1 MFNSRSL
8 RVHSQFQYRVLVA
21 TSGPSI
27 KFMAKT
33 SVNIDRHSFIIK
45 HPQKSVT
52 QLPSRIVLPLIAVS
66 FRYMSWFPEQRQTS
80 NIFNGALCKNL
91 REMTKKVLVQEEF
104 CSSVCD
110 QIHIKTPEY
119 YMVRLVVLE
128 THHDQMRQII
138 TVDLSLHGYEP
149 KLLDIAS
156 NLYR

>member
-1 MFNSRSL
+1 MEAFVKSERVSSSFHSLQNPVFNAQHTL
-8 RVHSQFQYRVLVA
+8 
-21 TSGPSI
+21 
-27 KFMAKT
+27 
-33 SVNIDRHSFIIK
+33 IDRFVIEILDNIFSK
-45 HPQKSVT
+45 LWQ
-52 QLPSRIVLPLIAVS
+52 
-66 FRYMSWFPEQRQTS
+66 PEQRQTS